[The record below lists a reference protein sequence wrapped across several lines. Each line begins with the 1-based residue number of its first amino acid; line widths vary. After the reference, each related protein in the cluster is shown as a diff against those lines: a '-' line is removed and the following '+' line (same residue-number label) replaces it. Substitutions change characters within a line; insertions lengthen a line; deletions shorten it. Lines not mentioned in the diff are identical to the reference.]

1 MEDTVSIKKSSPPG
15 LKFYNSPLYP
25 HAHQP
30 STPLTMPSSEG
41 AGHANGSHQSRKKVH
56 PLVPGVYV
64 PTPAFFK
71 DDQDEAV
78 DLDSVARHAVRLARA
93 GVTGIAVQGSNGEA
107 VHLLDYERDHIT
119 RTTRAALDEAGFTE
133 MPLIVGCAAQST
145 RQTIELCKQAALH
158 GGDAALVLPPAY
170 YQGLFDAE
178 TVHRF
183 FLDVADASPIP
194 VVIYNYPAAVS
205 GLDLSSDA
213 LVRLGR
219 AHRNIVGAKFTC
231 GNTGKLTRV
240 AAEFTGAPVPGA
252 RADEAYADAYPD
264 FLCFAGSGDFLT
276 PAMAGGASGVIPGI
290 ANVAPATVAA
300 LYRSLAKGPGQGG
313 DQRLQR
319 VLARGDWAAIKS
331 GAVGVKVGLQEYF
344 GYGGWARKPL
354 PRPEGEARREI
365 VEGFRELVELER
377 SLA

>member
-1 MEDTVSIKKSSPPG
+1 
-15 LKFYNSPLYP
+15 
-25 HAHQP
+25 
-30 STPLTMPSSEG
+30 MPSSEG
-41 AGHANGSHQSRKKVH
+41 ANGSHESRPRKDVH

-71 DDQDEAV
+71 DEADEPV
-78 DLDSVARHAVRLARA
+78 DLDSVAKHAVRLARA

-119 RTTRAALDEAGFTE
+119 KTTRAALDEAGFKD

-145 RQTIELCKQAALH
+145 RQTIELCKQAALN

-170 YQGLFDAE
+170 YQGLFDKD
-178 TVHRF
+178 TVTRF
-183 FLDVADASPIP
+183 FTDVADASPIP
-194 VVIYNYPAAVS
+194 IVIYNYPAAVS

-213 LVRLGR
+213 LIQLGR

-240 AAEFTGAPVPGA
+240 AAEFTGAPVPGSTT
-252 RADEAYADAYPD
+252 RADEAYAKDYPD

-276 PAMAGGASGVIPGI
+276 PAMAAGAAGVIPGI

-300 LYRSLAKGPGQGG
+300 LYRSLAKGGQG
-313 DQRLQR
+313 DQRLQKI
-319 VLARGDWAAIKS
+319 LARGDWAAIKS

-354 PRPEGEARREI
+354 PRPQGEQRKEI
-365 VEGFRELVELER
+365 VEGFRELVELES
-377 SLA
+377 SLAGSN

>member
-1 MEDTVSIKKSSPPG
+1 
-15 LKFYNSPLYP
+15 
-25 HAHQP
+25 
-30 STPLTMPSSEG
+30 MPSSEG
-41 AGHANGSHQSRKKVH
+41 ANGSHEAHPRRKVH

-71 DDQDEAV
+71 DDDDEQV

-119 RTTRAALDEAGFTE
+119 KTTRAALDEAGFKD

-145 RQTIELCKQAALH
+145 RQTIELCKQAALN

-170 YQGLFDAE
+170 YQGLFDKD
-178 TVHRF
+178 TVTRF
-183 FLDVADASPIP
+183 FTDVADASPIP

-213 LVRLGR
+213 LVQLGR

-240 AAEFTGAPVPGA
+240 AAEFTGAPPAPEA
-252 RADEAYADAYPD
+252 RRPEEAYADEYPD

-276 PAMAGGASGVIPGI
+276 PAMAAGAAGVIPGI
-290 ANVAPATVAA
+290 ANVAPATVVK
-300 LYRSLAKGPGQGG
+300 LYRSLAKGGQG
-313 DQRLQR
+313 DQGLQR

-354 PRPEGEARREI
+354 PRPAGEQRKEI
-365 VEGFRELVELER
+365 VEGFRELVELEKT
-377 SLA
+377 LAGA